1 MENHNGV
8 VLLDDERKF
17 DEMLLVSTECWR
29 RMTDRQTDGHIST
42 ESVSRKF
49 WDWTL
54 VASRY
59 QSVTCYLFCYQSR
72 DYGIG
77 EFGRDP
83 GIWDTG
89 TAIPNVNIK

>member
-54 VASRY
+54 VAIPISD
-59 QSVTCYLFCYQSR
+59 LLLILLPIPGLR
-72 DYGIG
+72 DWRIWPGSGDLGYG
-77 EFGRDP
+77 DCNP
-83 GIWDTG
+83 
-89 TAIPNVNIK
+89 